1 MAAATSAV
9 PFNAAATS
17 LWQIRPVRRE
27 SKKANE
33 ADFYFSALKYG
44 HYLWLSGNAGR
55 SVLALTRAL
64 YANVHEAAPVLE
76 KWPLPYAAL
85 KWIIANHP
93 FDSFPGNPRIS
104 FQHQATRLRGERQ
117 ALRRARAWAVW
128 ALVRKAKPNLCG
140 DDSQGIE
147 EPTIDWIAEQLQKQG
162 HKNEA
167 IIWHAALDR
176 VE

>member
-1 MAAATSAV
+1 MNVIGKCPYLPIADVQMSYRFLT
-9 PFNAAATS
+9 
-17 LWQIRPVRRE
+17 E

-44 HYLWLSGNAGR
+44 HYLWLSGHAGR

-104 FQHQATRLRGERQ
+104 SF
-117 ALRRARAWAVW
+117 
-128 ALVRKAKPNLCG
+128 
-140 DDSQGIE
+140 
-147 EPTIDWIAEQLQKQG
+147 
-162 HKNEA
+162 
-167 IIWHAALDR
+167 
-176 VE
+176 